1 MLTSCRAIPEA
12 ASEED
17 QEIVTSDWEMLPLGD
32 GVPTDGGVRST
43 RIDADFI
50 VSMRPAASIDC
61 HWSTWSPSPT
71 TKDPAYVVQEPWS
84 RVQRVINQE
93 PAALAS
99 ANVTSTAGSRPPLAP
114 TAPST
119 NPDVLRAPRGDGICP
134 QQAA

>member
-17 QEIVTSDWEMLPLGD
+17 QEIVTSDWETLPLGD

-50 VSMRPAASIDC
+50 VSMRPAESIDC

-71 TKDPAYVVQEPWS
+71 TTGSAYVVQKSCLRAWRVVNDDLVVRFVCDV
-84 RVQRVINQE
+84 RVQ
-93 PAALAS
+93 L
-99 ANVTSTAGSRPPLAP
+99 
-114 TAPST
+114 
-119 NPDVLRAPRGDGICP
+119 
-134 QQAA
+134 